1 MRWNTR
7 SLWSVYI
14 FRAMSIIKILET
26 RNLLNEENLVT
37 VVVLTFRRFD
47 NLENNINSILSQSYR
62 NIEVIISDDG
72 SENFDELKIKS
83 LFSENKN
90 MKFQIIHSKKNFGTV
105 KNFNNAIDC
114 SNGEYIIPLSQDDCF
129 ANTKVVENIVSYFES
144 HDCNYLTA
152 KRKGIKSGKILPID
166 DDCKLLK
173 GNEKQLIER
182 LLIANFISGAC
193 LYYRKE
199 SLVKSGMFDTDFKLL
214 EDYPFVLKTVLNGL
228 KIEFLDEVTIKYG
241 ESGVTNSKKMSDVL
255 IKDAANVAQKY
266 ALPNLSM
273 IRSKLGKR
281 YLMRNYDMLMSNTK
295 LKKIMI
301 AVKYLDITLL
311 LKYYIKVRK
320 KNLDY
325 ICHKFFLVQN
335 E

>member
-1 MRWNTR
+1 M
-7 SLWSVYI
+7 
-14 FRAMSIIKILET
+14 
-26 RNLLNEENLVT
+26 
-37 VVVLTFRRFD
+37 
-47 NLENNINSILSQSYR
+47 
-62 NIEVIISDDG
+62 
-72 SENFDELKIKS
+72 
-83 LFSENKN
+83 
-90 MKFQIIHSKKNFGTV
+90 
-105 KNFNNAIDC
+105 
-114 SNGEYIIPLSQDDCF
+114 
-129 ANTKVVENIVSYFES
+129 
-144 HDCNYLTA
+144 
-152 KRKGIKSGKILPID
+152 PID

-214 EDYPFVLKTVLNGL
+214 EDYPFVLKTVLSGL

-241 ESGVTNSKKMSDVL
+241 ESGVSNSKKASDVL
-255 IKDAANVAQKY
+255 IKDFANVAQKY

-295 LKKIMI
+295 LKKIMT

-311 LKYYIKVRK
+311 LKYYLKVRK